1 MRYVARF
8 HDSQELSRVRGL
20 LRSKGIPTHQQQV
33 ESARMGEQWALYVC
47 LPEQTE
53 DAVKLMRDPQYEPAA
68 PVNASKF
75 EKAVLVPDQ
84 ALLVRLSTITALIL
98 VPLVLGL
105 IYLMVKLG

>member
-8 HDSQELSRVRGL
+8 HDAQELGRVRGL

-47 LPEQTE
+47 LPEQME
-53 DAVKLMRDPQYEPAA
+53 DALKLMRDPLYEPATQVDA
-68 PVNASKF
+68 AEF

-98 VPLVLGL
+98 LPLVLG
-105 IYLMVKLG
+105 IFYLMGKLG